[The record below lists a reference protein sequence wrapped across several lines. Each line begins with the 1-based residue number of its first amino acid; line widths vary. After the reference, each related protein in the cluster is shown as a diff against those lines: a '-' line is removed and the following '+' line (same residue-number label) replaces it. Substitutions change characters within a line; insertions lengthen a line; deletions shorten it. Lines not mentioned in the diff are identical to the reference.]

1 MGGEWEKSGG
11 KELSLNSP
19 VCQSM
24 LSAVFVL
31 FLSPKYRQPCDK
43 DKETESHIH
52 PIPKFVKIRKEVLS
66 LKPLCFYP
74 QFVV

>member
-1 MGGEWEKSGG
+1 
-11 KELSLNSP
+11 
-19 VCQSM
+19 M

-31 FLSPKYRQPCDK
+31 FLNSKYRQPNDK
-43 DKETESHIH
+43 DKETERHIH

-66 LKPLCFYP
+66 LKPPCFYP